1 MFSYFKRCE
10 YSNVRNKLLI
20 VYALNI
26 NDIHLTK
33 LLLATNQFVEANP
46 IMGFLITT
54 TFLTLFSKMILP
66 ALLIFYIIF
75 RMKNA
80 SPVQLKRANV
90 AVNIIFIIYVLI
102 NIMHLIWIIVYLII
116 F

>member
-26 NDIHLTK
+26 NDIQLTK

-46 IMGFLITT
+46 IMGFFMSTSSL
-54 TFLTLFSKMILP
+54 TFFSKMILP
-66 ALLIFYIIF
+66 ALLIIYIIF

-80 SPVQLKRANV
+80 SPDQLRRANV
-90 AVNIIFIIYVLI
+90 AVNIIFILYALI
-102 NIMHLIWIIVYLII
+102 NVMHLIWIIVYFII